1 MRLFLLA
8 VALALT
14 GCASD
19 YKLYADATAKSEIAR
34 HNADAAK
41 YKAMADI
48 AAQGDASAKV
58 AAVMAIALGDRQGA
72 AQGTQLRP
80 PEHATGTLL
89 QWAQVLVNPL
99 TQMYGAY
106 SARRM
111 GEAQA
116 NYSFQGL
123 KSTNDTFGLIASKI
137 QAPGVPA
144 PNVTTT
150 TNTTTTTTDRHDVT
164 TSMTDSTGVLGS
176 GTYNPVA
183 TTTPAPVVIT
193 PVVQVVPTVITPIAP
208 APAPIVPTVITPVVQ
223 VVPVFPPVAP

>member
-1 MRLFLLA
+1 MRTLIILC
-8 VALALT
+8 ALALT

-19 YKLYADATAKSEIAR
+19 YKLYADASAKSEIAR

-41 YKAMADI
+41 YRAMADI

-58 AAVMAIALGDRQGA
+58 AAVMAIALGQQST
-72 AQGTQLRP
+72 AQAQQLRP

-106 SARRM
+106 SARRV
-111 GEAQA
+111 GESQA
-116 NYSFQGL
+116 SYSFQGL

-137 QAPGVPA
+137 QAPIAPA

-150 TNTTTTTTDRHDVT
+150 TTNTTNTDRHDVT
-164 TSMTDSTGVLGS
+164 TTMADSTGVLGS
-176 GTYNPVA
+176 GTYNPVT

-193 PVVQVVPTVITPIAP
+193 PVVQVVPTVITPVAP
-208 APAPIVPTVITPVVQ
+208 TPAPIVPTVITPVVQ
-223 VVPVFPPVAP
+223 VVPIVPTP

>member
-1 MRLFLLA
+1 MRILFLIL
-8 VALALT
+8 VLALT

-19 YKLYADATAKSEIAR
+19 YKLYADASAKSEIAR
-34 HNADAAK
+34 YNADAAK

-48 AAQGDASAKV
+48 ASQGDASAKV
-58 AAVMAIALGDRQGA
+58 AAVMAIALGGQQGA
-72 AQGTQLRP
+72 AQGSQLRP
-80 PEHATGTLL
+80 PEHPTGTLL

-106 SARRM
+106 SSRRL
-111 GEAQA
+111 GETQA

-137 QAPGVPA
+137 QAPVVQG

-150 TNTTTTTTDRHDVT
+150 MN
-164 TSMTDSTGVLGS
+164 DSTGVLGS
-176 GTYNPVA
+176 GTYNPVT

-193 PVVQVVPTVITPIAP
+193 PVVQVVP
-208 APAPIVPTVITPVVQ
+208 IVPAAAPTP
-223 VVPVFPPVAP
+223 

>member
-1 MRLFLLA
+1 MRLFLLFL
-8 VALALT
+8 ALALT

-19 YKLYADATAKSEIAR
+19 YKLYADASAKSEIAR

-41 YKAMADI
+41 YRAMADI

-58 AAVMAIALGDRQGA
+58 AAVMAIALGQQST
-72 AQGTQLRP
+72 AQTQLRP

-106 SARRM
+106 SARRV
-111 GEAQA
+111 GESQA
-116 NYSFQGL
+116 SYSFQGL

-137 QAPGVPA
+137 QAPTTPA

-150 TNTTTTTTDRHDVT
+150 NTTTTNTDRHDVT

-176 GTYNPVA
+176 GTYNPVS

-193 PVVQVVPTVITPIAP
+193 PVVQVVPTVITPV

-223 VVPVFPPVAP
+223 IVPIVPTP

>member
-1 MRLFLLA
+1 MRLFLLFL
-8 VALALT
+8 ALALT

-19 YKLYADATAKSEIAR
+19 YRLYADASAKSEIAR

-41 YKAMADI
+41 YRAMADI

-58 AAVMAIALGDRQGA
+58 AAVMAIALGQQST
-72 AQGTQLRP
+72 AQATQLRP

-106 SARRM
+106 SSRRM
-111 GEAQA
+111 GETQA

-137 QAPGVPA
+137 QAPAAPA

-150 TNTTTTTTDRHDVT
+150 TTNTTNTTTDRHDVT

-176 GTYNPVA
+176 GTYNPVT

-193 PVVQVVPTVITPIAP
+193 PVVQVVPTVITPVAP
-208 APAPIVPTVITPVVQ
+208 TPAPIVPTVITPVVQ
-223 VVPVFPPVAP
+223 IVPIVPTP

>member
-1 MRLFLLA
+1 MRTLIILC
-8 VALALT
+8 ALALT

-19 YKLYADATAKSEIAR
+19 YRLYADASAKSEIAR

-41 YKAMADI
+41 YRAMADI

-58 AAVMAIALGDRQGA
+58 AAVMAIALGQQGA
-72 AQGTQLRP
+72 QQAAQLRP

-99 TQMYGAY
+99 TQMYGSY
-106 SARRM
+106 SARRV

-116 NYSFQGL
+116 SYSFQGL

-137 QAPGVPA
+137 QAPATPA

-150 TNTTTTTTDRHDVT
+150 TNTTTTDRHDVT
-164 TSMTDSTGVLGS
+164 TSMTDSTGVLGA
-176 GTYNPVA
+176 GTYNPVT

-193 PVVQVVPTVITPIAP
+193 PVVQVVPTVITPVAP
-208 APAPIVPTVITPVVQ
+208 SPAPIVPTVITPVVQ
-223 VVPVFPPVAP
+223 VVPVINNP

>member
-1 MRLFLLA
+1 MRTMIILC
-8 VALALT
+8 ALALT

-19 YKLYADATAKSEIAR
+19 YKLYADAAAKSEIAR

-41 YKAMADI
+41 YRAMADI

-58 AAVMAIALGDRQGA
+58 AAVMAIALGQQSTQQ
-72 AQGTQLRP
+72 AQQLRP

-99 TQMYGAY
+99 TQMYGSY
-106 SARRM
+106 SARRV
-111 GEAQA
+111 GESQA
-116 NYSFQGL
+116 SYSFQGL

-137 QAPGVPA
+137 QAPIAPA

-150 TNTTTTTTDRHDVT
+150 TTNTTNTDRHDVT
-164 TSMTDSTGVLGS
+164 TTMADSTGVLGS
-176 GTYNPVA
+176 GTYNPVT

-193 PVVQVVPTVITPIAP
+193 PVVQVVPTVITPVAP
-208 APAPIVPTVITPVVQ
+208 TPAPIVPTVITPVVQ
-223 VVPVFPPVAP
+223 VVPIVPTP

>member
-1 MRLFLLA
+1 MRTMIILC
-8 VALALT
+8 ALALT

-19 YKLYADATAKSEIAR
+19 YRLYADASAKSEIAR

-41 YKAMADI
+41 YRAMADI

-58 AAVMAIALGDRQGA
+58 AAVMAIALGQQST
-72 AQGTQLRP
+72 AQAQQLRP

-106 SARRM
+106 SARRV
-111 GEAQA
+111 GESQA
-116 NYSFQGL
+116 SYSFQGL

-137 QAPGVPA
+137 QAPATPA

-150 TNTTTTTTDRHDVT
+150 TNTTTTDRHDVT
-164 TSMTDSTGVLGS
+164 TSMTNSTGVLGS
-176 GTYNPVA
+176 GTYNPVT

-193 PVVQVVPTVITPIAP
+193 PVVQVVPTVITPVAP
-208 APAPIVPTVITPVVQ
+208 SPAPIVPVVITPVVQ
-223 VVPVFPPVAP
+223 VVPIVPTP

>member
-1 MRLFLLA
+1 MRLFLLFL
-8 VALALT
+8 ALALT

-19 YKLYADATAKSEIAR
+19 YKLYADASAKSEIAR

-41 YKAMADI
+41 YRAMADI

-58 AAVMAIALGDRQGA
+58 AAVMAIALGQQSTQQA
-72 AQGTQLRP
+72 TQLRP

-106 SARRM
+106 SARRV
-111 GEAQA
+111 GESQA
-116 NYSFQGL
+116 SYSFQGL
-123 KSTNDTFGLIASKI
+123 KSTNDTFGLIASRI
-137 QAPGVPA
+137 QAPIAPA

-150 TNTTTTTTDRHDVT
+150 NNTTTTTTDRHDVT

-176 GTYNPVA
+176 GTYNPVS
-183 TTTPAPVVIT
+183 TSTPAPVVIT
-193 PVVQVVPTVITPIAP
+193 PVVQVVPTVITPVAP
-208 APAPIVPTVITPVVQ
+208 APAPIVPVVITPVVQ
-223 VVPVFPPVAP
+223 VVPIVPTP

>member
-1 MRLFLLA
+1 MRIILIII
-8 VALALT
+8 ALTLT

-19 YKLYADATAKSEIAR
+19 YKLYADASAKSEIAR
-34 HNADAAK
+34 HNAEAAK
-41 YKAMADI
+41 YRAMADI

-58 AAVMAIALGDRQGA
+58 AAVMAIALGQQSA
-72 AQGTQLRP
+72 AQTQLRP

-106 SARRM
+106 SARRV
-111 GEAQA
+111 GESQA
-116 NYSFQGL
+116 SYSFQGL

-137 QAPGVPA
+137 QAPATPA

-150 TNTTTTTTDRHDVT
+150 NTTNTTTTDRHDVT

-176 GTYNPVA
+176 GTYNPVS
-183 TTTPAPVVIT
+183 TSTPAPVVIT
-193 PVVQVVPTVITPIAP
+193 PVVQVVPTVIAPVAP

-223 VVPVFPPVAP
+223 IVPVTP